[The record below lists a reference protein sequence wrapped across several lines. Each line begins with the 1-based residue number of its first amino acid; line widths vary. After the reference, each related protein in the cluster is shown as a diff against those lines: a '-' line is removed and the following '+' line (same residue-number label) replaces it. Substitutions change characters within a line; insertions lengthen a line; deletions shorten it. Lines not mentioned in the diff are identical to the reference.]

1 MVDGPDFLAAPDGSP
16 HPARFDPESRIAP
29 LGDPVGFF
37 PDGWVRAHAVFS
49 VRAFDRI
56 TSMSLEMW
64 SPPDT
69 EPLSITMKLS
79 DSTDVTLTAPAGRV
93 AVLQFPLDIPA
104 AAERTIEL
112 IANHERQLSDRDRR
126 RAAYK
131 LGSIGLY

>member
-16 HPARFDPESRIAP
+16 HPARFDPESRIMP
-29 LGDPVGFF
+29 LGEPVGFF

-49 VRAFDRI
+49 VRALDRI

-64 SPPDT
+64 SPPDI

-79 DSTDVTLTAPAGRV
+79 DSTGVTLTAPAGRI

-112 IANHERQLSDRDRR
+112 IADQERQLSDRDRR

-131 LGSIGLY
+131 LRCIGLY